1 MKQLLQRTFLI
12 PSILAALT
20 LTGLVAALF
29 GGGGFHILSWLCL
42 GSAIAVVV
50 LARIFASTRDQN

>member
-29 GGGGFHILSWLCL
+29 GGGGFDILSWLCL